1 MSKLMFHRIIVISLM
16 GITLAGIFTCAY
28 AQWPND
34 PDPRIPRT
42 KDGKPNLTAPAP
54 RLNGKPDISGV
65 WQAERSPASEYD
77 RVLGEGFAALQPD
90 THDITTN
97 FLNVFWGMKPEEEPL
112 RPEAAAIV
120 NHRRQSPLESP
131 FTQCLP
137 GGIPATLLVQ
147 TFKIIQTPQEIV
159 MLPEIDASTRQRSF

>member
-1 MSKLMFHRIIVISLM
+1 M
-16 GITLAGIFTCAY
+16 GITLAGTFTCAY
-28 AQWPND
+28 AQWPNY
-34 PDPRIPRT
+34 PDSRIPRT

-77 RVLGEGFAALQPD
+77 RVMGKGFTDLQPD

-97 FLNVFWGMKPEEEPL
+97 FLNVFWGMKPEDEPL

-120 NHRRQSPLESP
+120 KQ
-131 FTQCLP
+131 
-137 GGIPATLLVQ
+137 
-147 TFKIIQTPQEIV
+147 
-159 MLPEIDASTRQRSF
+159 

>member
-1 MSKLMFHRIIVISLM
+1 MSKLMFHRRIVISLM

-54 RLNGKPDISGV
+54 RLNGKPAISGV

-77 RVLGEGFAALQPD
+77 RVLGHEARRGAASPGTRCDCEPPPAKPSGESLHTMPSRRH
-90 THDITTN
+90 THAIIGS
-97 FLNVFWGMKPEEEPL
+97 NV
-112 RPEAAAIV
+112 
-120 NHRRQSPLESP
+120 
-131 FTQCLP
+131 
-137 GGIPATLLVQ
+137 
-147 TFKIIQTPQEIV
+147 
-159 MLPEIDASTRQRSF
+159 